1 MKGKQLIPGL
11 IAVILVFS
19 ACNKVP
25 NTGKANMETQ
35 LDSLSY
41 ALGFYEASEWK
52 KKFEQTPFDTI
63 DYKKVALAFKNSE
76 LVESYL
82 NFRKGQFDT
91 IDIDMFKKGF
101 FNEIAYD
108 KSYYTEITADIYIR
122 KIFQQVK
129 DKNDSLRQI
138 EAQKNLEKG
147 EAFLEENAKKEN
159 VIVLESGLQYKVI
172 EEGDGKSPSINDRV
186 KCLYH
191 GTLIDGTVFD
201 STVERGDT
209 AQFGVNQVIK
219 GWQEALPMMK
229 EGGKWQL
236 FVPADLA
243 YGNTERGEF
252 IKANETLI
260 FDIELIEVIERKQN
274 TNKRR

>member
-147 EAFLEENAKKEN
+147 EAFLDENAKKEN

>member
-1 MKGKQLIPGL
+1 MKGKQLIPGF
-11 IAVILVFS
+11 IAAILLLA

-41 ALGFYEASEWK
+41 ALGFYEAAEWK
-52 KKFEQTPFDTI
+52 KKFEQSPFDTI

-82 NFRKGQFDT
+82 NFRKNQFDT

-108 KSYYTEITADIYIR
+108 KSYFTEITADIYIR

-129 DKNDSLRQI
+129 EKNDSLKQI
-138 EAQKNLEKG
+138 EGQKNLEKG
-147 EAFLEENAKKEN
+147 EAFLEENAKKKD
-159 VIVLESGLQYKVI
+159 VIELESGLQYKIVK
-172 EEGDGKSPSINDRV
+172 EGDGKSPSINDRV
-186 KCLYH
+186 RCLYH
-191 GTLIDGTVFD
+191 GILIDGTVFD
-201 STVERGDT
+201 SSIERGDT
-209 AQFGVNQVIK
+209 ASFRLNQVIK

-236 FVPADLA
+236 FVPANLA
-243 YGNTERGEF
+243 YGNSDRGEI

-260 FDIELIEVIERKQN
+260 FDIELIEVVEGKKN
-274 TNKRR
+274 TK

>member
-1 MKGKQLIPGL
+1 
-11 IAVILVFS
+11 
-19 ACNKVP
+19 
-25 NTGKANMETQ
+25 
-35 LDSLSY
+35 
-41 ALGFYEASEWK
+41 
-52 KKFEQTPFDTI
+52 
-63 DYKKVALAFKNSE
+63 
-76 LVESYL
+76 
-82 NFRKGQFDT
+82 
-91 IDIDMFKKGF
+91 MFKKGF